1 MIKTEIIF
9 ADNGGNTA
17 LPLDVIDDTITD
29 SGVSS
34 VGEGE
39 SVGSIESPKDDG
51 TDTKDDNTE
60 HFESKK
66 VNQIKNLL
74 LTCKN

>member
-1 MIKTEIIF
+1 M
-9 ADNGGNTA
+9 
-17 LPLDVIDDTITD
+17 
-29 SGVSS
+29 
-34 VGEGE
+34 GEGE